1 MANKKDD
8 TEKKA
13 KNKKKKNKR
22 QKAAVTKKTFLGVV
36 AVGICALVILYV
48 FVYMD
53 YNEKTQ
59 TVKASNSSIRSSI
72 EQLQV
77 YYDNIGQYQ
86 EAIEDMEEQIIDSLE
101 AYPADAREEDVI
113 MLAVNLQEEND
124 IKYSSISIDSSDTL
138 YEIPDSI
145 ITPLEMEGYT
155 TGLSFS
161 KRNANYANTTDYSN
175 LKSVI
180 EDIFDSPN
188 RIGINS
194 ISYSKNDEEATL
206 EGSISLSFY
215 SASGTGKEYIAPSM
229 ASYQAGTSDM
239 FKTGSTYNESDEGN
253 ELDDSEK
260 NIEEE
265 KK

>member
-22 QKAAVTKKTFLGVV
+22 QRAAVTKKTFLGVV
-36 AVGICALVILYV
+36 AVGICVLVILYV

-124 IKYSSISIDSSDTL
+124 IKYSSVSLGTAETL
-138 YEIPDSI
+138 YEIPESI
-145 ITPLEMEGYT
+145 ITPLEMDGYNT
-155 TGLSFS
+155 DLKFV
-161 KRNANYANTTDYSN
+161 KRSASYVNTTDYSN

-180 EDIFDSPN
+180 KGIFDSPN
-188 RIGINS
+188 RIGIDS
-194 ISYSKNDEEATL
+194 ISYAKNDSDSTL

-215 SASGTGKEYIAPSM
+215 SASGTGKEYAAPDINP
-229 ASYQAGTSDM
+229 YKAGTTDM
-239 FKTGSTYNESDEGN
+239 FRTGSANKSDE
-253 ELDDSEK
+253 
-260 NIEEE
+260 EENVE
-265 KK
+265 EDKKQ